1 MIEEGFAVQG
11 RGLILIMQLK
21 VFLTGATGYI
31 GGAVADAL
39 LAAGHTVTGLARS
52 DEAARKLSAGGIAPT
67 RGDLHSPAS
76 WSKAAGESDG
86 VIHAGTTNDGRID
99 QEAVRVMLDA
109 LRDSGKPL
117 LYTSGIWVLGDT
129 GGKIADETW
138 PVNPVDLVAWRPG
151 VEQLV
156 LAAARNGVRSMVIRP
171 GVVYGRGS
179 GIPADFV
186 KSAHETGAA
195 RYVGTGQNRWPLVHV
210 DDLAD
215 LYVRAF
221 EHAAAGTMFLAT
233 DGSGFRV
240 REIAEAASFGA
251 GAGGRTESWPLEEA
265 RKTLG
270 AYADALVLDQ
280 LVSSEKA
287 RTTLGWQIRASS
299 LIEDLRRGNYA
310 K

>member
-1 MIEEGFAVQG
+1 
-11 RGLILIMQLK
+11 MQLK

-31 GGAVADAL
+31 GGAIADAL
-39 LAAGHTVTGLARS
+39 LAGGHSVSGLARS
-52 DEAARKLSAGGIAPT
+52 DQAAATLSAKGIMPF

-76 WSKAAGESDG
+76 LGKAAEASDA

-99 QEAVRVMLDA
+99 QEALRAILDA
-109 LRDSGKPL
+109 LRSSAKPL

-129 GGKIADETW
+129 GGKVADETW
-138 PVNPVDLVAWRPG
+138 PSNPAALVTWRPG

-156 LAAARNGVRSMVIRP
+156 LAAAPHGVRSVVIRP
-171 GVVYGRGS
+171 GIVYGRGG

-186 KSAHETGAA
+186 KSARETGAA
-195 RYVGTGQNRWPLVHV
+195 RYVGAGENRWPLVHV
-210 DDLAD
+210 EDLAN
-215 LYVRAF
+215 LYVRAL
-221 EHAAAGTMFLAT
+221 EHATGGALLHAS
-233 DGSGFRV
+233 DGSAYRV

-251 GAGGRTESWPLEEA
+251 GAAGRTQSWPLEEA

-287 RTTLGWQIRASS
+287 GASLGWQPRAASI
-299 LIEDLRRGNYA
+299 IEDLQRGSYVR
-310 K
+310 